1 MPFVWSSIK
10 KDPEIIA
17 ITSEMGV
24 ILEKT
29 SGVTRK
35 PETSMRLSVTAHRSY
50 KIAVLFCPINTEYS
64 RPVKFII

>member
-35 PETSMRLSVTAHRSY
+35 PETSMRLSVTAH
-50 KIAVLFCPINTEYS
+50 
-64 RPVKFII
+64 